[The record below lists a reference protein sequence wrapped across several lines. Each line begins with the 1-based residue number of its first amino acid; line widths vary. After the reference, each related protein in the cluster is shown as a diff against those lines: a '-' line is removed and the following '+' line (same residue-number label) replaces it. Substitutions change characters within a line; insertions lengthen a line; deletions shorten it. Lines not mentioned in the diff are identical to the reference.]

1 MNAYLFICGYA
12 HTYNIIRK
20 HEKSKENSCKNDG
33 RAAEKTNH
41 TKNTE
46 KAHKI
51 RKKRLTPKTA
61 FVEKAM

>member
-1 MNAYLFICGYA
+1 MCIRDS
-12 HTYNIIRK
+12 YNIIRK

-33 RAAEKTNH
+33 RAAEKTKH
-41 TKNTE
+41 TKKAE

-51 RKKRLTPKTA
+51 REKRLTQRIG